1 MRVSTYPQVAHSFRE
16 RPVVTFGNF
25 DGVHLG
31 HQSIL
36 EELKARARALDAL
49 SVAVTFEPH
58 PISVLRPEA
67 APQLIQ
73 TPEQKQ
79 ETLAGIGIDELI
91 VVPFT
96 PEFSRLEPEEFVRS
110 VVVDKLCAVEL
121 VLGHNFRFGHGRVG
135 DLNTLRAF
143 GQAFGFVVHE
153 VSPATAGEKMI
164 SSSRVRRSLGS
175 GEARQAAAMLGR
187 AYFVDGRVVQGD
199 GRGRLIGFHTAN
211 LELTGSLLLDDG
223 VYVTSAR
230 VRDVYHRGMSHVG
243 RRPTF
248 GLDSRTVETHL
259 FDFSE
264 EIYGEWLRL
273 YFHERIRGTVR
284 FRGPEELKQQLDSDR
299 EQSLE
304 FFRDHGRN
312 LVL

>member
-1 MRVSTYPQVAHSFRE
+1 MRVSTYPEVALPPE
-16 RPVVTFGNF
+16 ARPVVTFGNF

-31 HQSIL
+31 HQSIM
-36 EELKARARALDAL
+36 EELRARSQALDAP
-49 SVAVTFEPH
+49 SMVVTFEPH

-67 APQLIQ
+67 APQRIQ

-79 ETLAGIGIDELI
+79 ETLSRIGIEELI

-96 PEFSRLEPEEFVRS
+96 PKFSKLEPQEFVRS
-110 VVVDKLCAVEL
+110 VIVDKLRAAEL

-135 DLNTLRAF
+135 DLDTLRAF
-143 GQAFGFVVHE
+143 GPKYGFVVHE
-153 VSPATAGEKMI
+153 VSPATAGKEMI
-164 SSSRVRRSLGS
+164 SSSRIRRALGD
-175 GEARQAAAMLGR
+175 GEVERAASMLGR
-187 AYFVDGRVVQGD
+187 AYFVDGRVIKGD

-211 LELTGSLLLDDG
+211 LELTGSLLVNDG
-223 VYVTSAR
+223 VYVTSVR
-230 VRDVYHRGMSHVG
+230 VGDDVHQGMSHVG

-248 GLDSRTVETHL
+248 GLDSHTVETHL
-259 FDFSE
+259 FGFSE

-273 YFHERIRGTVR
+273 YFHGRIRGTVR
-284 FRGPEELKQQLDSDR
+284 FEGPQELKQQLDSDR
-299 EQSLE
+299 ERAFE

>member
-1 MRVSTYPQVAHSFRE
+1 M
-16 RPVVTFGNF
+16 
-25 DGVHLG
+25 D
-31 HQSIL
+31 
-36 EELKARARALDAL
+36 ELKARARALEAP

-67 APQLIQ
+67 APQRIQ

-79 ETLAGIGIDELI
+79 ETLARIGIDELI

-96 PEFSRLEPEEFVRS
+96 PEFSRLEPEEFVQS
-110 VVVDKLCAVEL
+110 VIVDKLHAAEL

-135 DLNTLRAF
+135 DLDTLRAF
-143 GQAFGFVVHE
+143 GRRLGFVVHE
-153 VSPATAGEKMI
+153 VSPATSGEEMI
-164 SSSRVRRSLGS
+164 SSSRIRRALGN
-175 GEARQAAAMLGR
+175 GEVRQAAAMLGR
-187 AYFVDGRVVQGD
+187 VYFVDGRVVKGD

-211 LELTGSLLLDDG
+211 LELTGSLLADDG

-230 VRDVYHRGMSHVG
+230 VGDVYHHGMSHVG

-248 GLDSRTVETHL
+248 GLESRTVETHL
-259 FDFSE
+259 FEFSK

-273 YFHERIRGTVR
+273 YFHERVRGTVR
-284 FRGPEELKQQLDSDR
+284 FRGPEELKLQLAADR
-299 EQSLE
+299 DQALQ
-304 FFRDHGRN
+304 FFRDHGQN